1 MTKCNSF
8 NFYNEYVRT
17 RNELFLPEK
26 IFELFLPEYLQDKS
40 KNGGSKSKYV
50 KTDERYRYN
59 NYEYVIYRLNKKRYI
74 RIKSKY
80 TDIKSL

>member
-1 MTKCNSF
+1 M
-8 NFYNEYVRT
+8 
-17 RNELFLPEK
+17 
-26 IFELFLPEYLQDKS
+26 PEYLQDKS